1 MGKWTELWTE
11 TFTNLISINSLFWN
25 SICEE
30 DLCEYLRAY
39 VCVYPAPSP
48 TSRPDQLGAN
58 SWLYHA
64 DVKQ

>member
-30 DLCEYLRAY
+30 DLCEY
-39 VCVYPAPSP
+39 PAPSA

-58 SWLYHA
+58 SWLYHV